1 MVRSFFLLA
10 CSTVA
15 IPATAATIDLS
26 QKDVAELIL
35 RQGPAAQEV
44 AFKYEQL
51 YLPYLQEVSILDWRV
66 NLETGFMK
74 SKSESL
80 TTQGDF
86 TNEQYRTIATV
97 EKSLLT
103 GTELKLTTSRTSQ
116 KTSVVSPN
124 ILPQVNEDYV
134 GLELQQALWGNSF
147 GWGYRA
153 RVRQADYAYQS
164 TVGLR
169 ANELEDVVLGGLRQ
183 FWNTYVSQ
191 ESFRS
196 AMAARDRYERL
207 VSAVRRKTSLGYANP
222 GELSQVQAEFE
233 GQVQSVKRASTD
245 YLRNLDSLITALS
258 LTPGTEIN
266 FSVSRQIPPVPKLA
280 SLPVDDLR
288 AVKAQEFKTKAAEE
302 ALSVAKSNEKPL
314 VNLVARA
321 STSGVDEASSAAY
334 AEMTSMNKPAYYA
347 GLRFSYKF
355 GSGVLDADIRAKRAA
370 LSLEETRLKL
380 AKSQQRDQ
388 AADAERRV
396 GAAYAIAQSAMKTQE
411 FREKA
416 VNELNR
422 TYNQGRTDI
431 RTLIDNMN
439 QLFNAE
445 VASIRALGDYQIA
458 LNEWAALRDELIPD
472 QPKEENK

>member
-1 MVRSFFLLA
+1 
-10 CSTVA
+10 
-15 IPATAATIDLS
+15 
-26 QKDVAELIL
+26 
-35 RQGPAAQEV
+35 
-44 AFKYEQL
+44 
-51 YLPYLQEVSILDWRV
+51 
-66 NLETGFMK
+66 
-74 SKSESL
+74 
-80 TTQGDF
+80 
-86 TNEQYRTIATV
+86 
-97 EKSLLT
+97 
-103 GTELKLTTSRTSQ
+103 
-116 KTSVVSPN
+116 
-124 ILPQVNEDYV
+124 
-134 GLELQQALWGNSF
+134 
-147 GWGYRA
+147 
-153 RVRQADYAYQS
+153 
-164 TVGLR
+164 
-169 ANELEDVVLGGLRQ
+169 
-183 FWNTYVSQ
+183 
-191 ESFRS
+191 
-196 AMAARDRYERL
+196 
-207 VSAVRRKTSLGYANP
+207 
-222 GELSQVQAEFE
+222 
-233 GQVQSVKRASTD
+233 
-245 YLRNLDSLITALS
+245 
-258 LTPGTEIN
+258 
-266 FSVSRQIPPVPKLA
+266 
-280 SLPVDDLR
+280 
-288 AVKAQEFKTKAAEE
+288 E